1 MTKRTKTISEERYKE
16 LVSMDKMDH
25 FKARA
30 AMIEEAPADYKYGY
44 GIYGSPVVVAMDGKF
59 YIEYTTGDS
68 CD

>member
-16 LVSMDKMDH
+16 LVLMDQTDH
-25 FKARA
+25 WKARDE
-30 AMIEEAPADYKYGY
+30 MMEEAPAEYKYGY
-44 GIYGSPVVVAMDGKF
+44 GIYGSPVAVARDGKF